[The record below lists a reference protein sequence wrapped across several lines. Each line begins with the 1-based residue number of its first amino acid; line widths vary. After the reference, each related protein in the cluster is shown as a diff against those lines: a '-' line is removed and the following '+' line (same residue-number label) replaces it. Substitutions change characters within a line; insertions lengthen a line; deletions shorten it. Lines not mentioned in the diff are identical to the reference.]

1 MINTKIV
8 FGNNKE
14 RSLAGAALLVPRHD
28 LLLSLYNHLVKP
40 SSSSS
45 GPTACYVSDS
55 DSDKKSH
62 DTQSV
67 NLLA

>member
-45 GPTACYVSDS
+45 GPKACYVS